1 MATQVITGQFG
12 MEAGR
17 RDHDRSYDRIRE
29 RNLSLLAA
37 QQRARRGPTP
47 EALFTKK
54 IDNTRLVK
62 AADPQRTRE
71 MRSFAA
77 AMALFLGLLLIYGW
91 QHFNA
96 IEYGYHIEAQKQQLR
111 QLQEVNRGLQ
121 LTEAQLNSPARI
133 DSLANQ
139 LGLEAPLPGQ
149 VVRPDGSTD
158 LMANPNAPVLAEA
171 TPPAIH

>member
-12 MEAGR
+12 VEVGR
-17 RDHDRSYDRIRE
+17 RDQDRISDRIRE

-47 EALFTKK
+47 EVFFAKK
-54 IDNTRLVK
+54 IDNSRIVK
-62 AADPQRTRE
+62 AADPARSRE

-91 QHFNA
+91 QHFSA
-96 IEYGYHIEAQKQQLR
+96 IEYGYHIEAEKQQLR

-121 LTEAQLNSPARI
+121 LTEAQLNNPARI
-133 DSLANQ
+133 DRLANQ
-139 LGLEAPLPGQ
+139 LGLAAPQPGQ
-149 VVRPDGSTD
+149 VVRPDGTTD
-158 LMANPNAPVLAEA
+158 LMNNPNAPVLAEA